1 MNLVPSVT
9 LVFASAGMGGAETSL
24 SRLVRFSHPKH
35 IRFSVALMGAD
46 PSVATAFA
54 GVPLTQLGRHDLPG
68 LVCFLRAQHTEV
80 AYLFGQIRT
89 LPWALAAHHAGVPLI
104 VGAERG
110 SATRWINRIGR
121 LLDRLFIDGY
131 IANSAAAAE
140 NLVQLHGLSPDRV
153 HLARNGVE
161 LPVGPLPSL
170 PLHLTTDGPRITC
183 IANLRTNKGHII
195 LARAIRLLQP
205 RFPGIKAWFVGRDIE
220 GGALNRRLAAEGLED
235 TVEFAGFT
243 TDVRPYLARASV
255 NCLPTLFRE
264 GMPTS
269 LLEAML
275 AGVPIVASD
284 VGGVSDLVT
293 HNQDGLLV
301 PPGDPVALAE
311 ALARLLSDK
320 ALAARL
326 VDTASHKTVVR
337 YTMAAMAD
345 NHLRAFRA
353 LSNA

>member
-1 MNLVPSVT
+1 MNDIPSVT
-9 LVFASAGMGGAETSL
+9 LVFASGGMGGAEISL
-24 SRLVRFSHPKH
+24 SRLVRFSHPDR
-35 IRFSVALMGAD
+35 IRFSVVLMGAD
-46 PSVATAFA
+46 STVANAFA
-54 GVPLTQLGRHDLPG
+54 GVPLTQLGRYNLPG
-68 LVCFLRAQHTEV
+68 LIGFLRAQHTEV

-89 LPWALAAHHAGVPLI
+89 VPWALAARYAGVPLI

-131 IANSAAAAE
+131 ITNSSAAAE
-140 NLVQLHGLSPDRV
+140 NLVKLHGLSSDRV
-153 HLARNGVE
+153 NLVHNGVE
-161 LPVGPLPSL
+161 LPTGPLPPL
-170 PLHLTTDGPRITC
+170 PQHLTTDGPRVAC

-195 LARAIRLLQP
+195 LARAIRLLRP
-205 RFPGIKAWFVGRDIE
+205 RFPGIKAWFIGRDVE
-220 GGALNRRLAAEGLED
+220 SGTLDRRLAAEGLED
-235 TVEFAGFT
+235 TVELAGFT
-243 TDVRPYLARASV
+243 TDVRPFLARASA

-269 LLEAML
+269 LLESML

-293 HNQDGLLV
+293 HNEDGILV

-311 ALARLLSDK
+311 ALARLLSDN